1 MPVTL
6 YIDVDLAIF
15 RTPEPETSPDRGALS
30 LSRFYHGS
38 GGRKTSG
45 RSTASDA
52 GAHRGKEDKRDKRD
66 SKDSSGTKE
75 KKDAMLLRKPT
86 SPSSPGFTV
95 VKTGQGI
102 LEQIGV
108 PDHKGWMRKRGAHYN
123 TWKNRYFVLKG
134 PHMYWLRSNNASV
147 RFVLS
152 WVTRVVCSR
161 SDLTGVKDQRLC
173 QYWWLSNGRG

>member
-15 RTPEPETSPDRGALS
+15 RSPEPEASPDRSALS
-30 LSRFYHGS
+30 LSRFYYGS

-45 RSTASDA
+45 RSTAND
-52 GAHRGKEDKRDKRD
+52 RGKEDKRDKRD

-75 KKDAMLLRKPT
+75 KKDSMVLRKSISPT
-86 SPSSPGFTV
+86 STKFIP
-95 VKTGQGI
+95 VKTGQSI

-108 PDHKGWMRKRGAHYN
+108 PDHKGWLRKRGAHYN

-134 PHMYWLRSNNASV
+134 PHLYWLRSNNASV
-147 RFVLS
+147 RVCVELGD
-152 WVTRVVCSR
+152 TVVSSR
-161 SDLTGVKDQRLC
+161 CLT
-173 QYWWLSNGRG
+173 